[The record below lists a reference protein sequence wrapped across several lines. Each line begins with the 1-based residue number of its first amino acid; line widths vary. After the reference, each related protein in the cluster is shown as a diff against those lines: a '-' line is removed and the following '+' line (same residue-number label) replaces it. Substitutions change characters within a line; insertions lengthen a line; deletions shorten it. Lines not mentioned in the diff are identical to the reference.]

1 MAQGTMAPQRAST
14 WMDDR
19 LIERLAMMA
28 TLAWLVIWCF
38 WSWGYWEDDSY
49 IHLAYARSVSQGQGF
64 VFNGAL
70 SNGDTAPLWVLA
82 LSLAGSLAPDWILG
96 GKVLS
101 LLCVVV
107 ALWSFA
113 LFCKKLLPAEMPG
126 SGTSAALLLALIFA
140 SPFTL
145 HWAYSGMEA
154 LMASAWVVLMSMNLA
169 AERPSWRQTLLA
181 CLLLGM
187 SPLLRPEFV
196 LMAPVAL
203 PFLWRHTQVLRQNNS
218 PVQAAVKCLICV
230 LLLLGPLLLWSAY
243 ALQAFG
249 YIMPNT
255 NAAKRAAPGVIVPW
269 RLLQLTGMGFP
280 MLLLACIGLGWTA
293 MRPRRSTAT
302 LVPRL
307 AWPLLAWCGLVLAF
321 YVVNHTHVQTRYLL
335 VLGPGLLVVA
345 WSALIRRW
353 GAARIT
359 PWLLLGILGTSTI
372 SLLLLKPL
380 ANNKIAHDQR
390 IEELASLIRQ
400 KVPPQDPIAVY
411 SIGQI
416 GFLLPNPIVDTGGIT
431 QPSATPYLFGPTSD
445 MVAWARRQ
453 GARYYISGD
462 KPEPDAV
469 LVHHMSVPV
478 GGWFLQPSAYAGT
491 EDINLWLLSA
501 R

>member
-1 MAQGTMAPQRAST
+1 MTQGTMASQGASN

-19 LIERLAMMA
+19 LVERVVLSA
-28 TLAWLVIWCF
+28 TLAWLVLWCV

-49 IHLAYARSVSQGQGF
+49 IHLAYARSVSQGLGF

-82 LSLAGSLAPDWILG
+82 LSLVGSLTPNWVLG
-96 GKVLS
+96 GKVMS
-101 LLCVVV
+101 LLCV
-107 ALWSFA
+107 AASWWAYSSFA
-113 LFCKKLLPAEMPG
+113 RSLLPASEPAR
-126 SGTSAALLLALIFA
+126 GTCTALLLALIVA

-154 LMASAWVVLMSMNLA
+154 LMASGWIVLVSMHLA

-181 CLLLGM
+181 CMLLGL

-196 LMAPVAL
+196 LLAPVAL
-203 PFLWRHTQVLRQNNS
+203 PFLWRHAQALKQHNT
-218 PVQAAVKCLICV
+218 PGQAAFKFLVCA
-230 LLLLGPLLLWSAY
+230 LLLAGPLLLWSAY

-269 RLLQLTGMGFP
+269 RVLQLTGLGFP
-280 MLLLACIGLGWTA
+280 MLLLGVAGLLWTA
-293 MRPRRSTAT
+293 TRPRHSTNR
-302 LVPRL
+302 LIPRL
-307 AWPLLAWCGLVLAF
+307 AWPLLAWCGLVLVF
-321 YVVNHTHVQTRYLL
+321 YVLNHTHVQTRYLL
-335 VLGPGLLVVA
+335 VLAPGLLIVA

-353 GAARIT
+353 GAARVT
-359 PWLLLGILGTSTI
+359 PWLLLGILGTGAI
-372 SLLLLKPL
+372 SLLMLKPL
-380 ANNKIAHDQR
+380 GDNKIVHDQR
-390 IEELASLIRQ
+390 IEELAAVIRQ
-400 KVPPQDPIAVY
+400 KVPPRDPIAVY

-416 GFLLPNPIVDTGGIT
+416 SYLIPNPIVDIGGIT
-431 QPSATPYLFGPTSD
+431 QPSATPYLFGPTKD

-478 GGWFLQPSAYAGT
+478 GGWFLKPSAYAGT
-491 EDINLWLLSA
+491 EDINLWQLSA
-501 R
+501 H

>member
-1 MAQGTMAPQRAST
+1 
-14 WMDDR
+14 MDDR
-19 LIERLAMMA
+19 LIERVILFV
-28 TLAWLVIWCF
+28 TLAWLVLWCI

-49 IHLAYARSVSQGQGF
+49 IHLAYARSVSQSQGF
-64 VFNGAL
+64 MFNGAL

-82 LSLAGSLAPDWILG
+82 LALAGSLSPDWVLG

-101 LLCVVV
+101 LACVV
-107 ALWSFA
+107 ATLWIFASFS
-113 LFCKKLLPAEMPG
+113 KRLLPADEPG
-126 SGTSAALLLALIFA
+126 RRASAALLLALIFT

-154 LMASAWVVLMSMNLA
+154 LMAAGWIVLMSMHLA
-169 AERPSWRQTLLA
+169 ADRPTWRQTLLA

-203 PFLWRHTQVLRQNNS
+203 PFLWRHAQMLMQHNTPSQTAFKFLV
-218 PVQAAVKCLICV
+218 CT
-230 LLLLGPLLLWSAY
+230 LLLIGPLLLWSVY

-269 RLLQLTGMGFP
+269 RLLQLTAMGFP
-280 MLLLACIGLGWTA
+280 MLLLAGAGLLWA
-293 MRPRRSTAT
+293 AIRSRHSSNRF
-302 LVPRL
+302 LPRL
-307 AWPLLAWCGLVLAF
+307 AWPLLAWCCLVLVF
-321 YVVNHTHVQTRYLL
+321 YVLNHTHVQTRYML
-335 VLGPGLLVVA
+335 VLAPGLLIVA
-345 WSALIRRW
+345 WSALIGRW
-353 GAARIT
+353 GSTRVT
-359 PWLLLGILGTSTI
+359 PWLLLGILSTGMI

-380 ANNKIAHDQR
+380 GDNKIAHDQQ
-390 IEELASLIRQ
+390 IEELAALIRQ

-416 GFLLPNPIVDTGGIT
+416 GFLIPNPIVDIGGIT
-431 QPSATPYLFGPTSD
+431 QPSATPYLFGPTQD

-478 GGWFLQPSAYAGT
+478 GGWFLKPSAYAGT
-491 EDINLWLLSA
+491 ENINLWQLSP